1 MCPLGVQGGPE
12 RENRGSLLAETTEIM
27 NIPDRKARR
36 MRILRLGTV
45 RLRDG
50 DGWTQ
55 WQFWHVFQGGS

>member
-1 MCPLGVQGGPE
+1 MCPLGIQGGPE
-12 RENRGSLLAETTEIM
+12 RENLGSLPAETTEIM

-50 DGWTQ
+50 DGWTR
-55 WQFWHVFQGGS
+55 WQFWHVFQSGC